1 MYSSEQSP
9 VILVTGIIIIV
20 FVSLPHHFLL
30 SYEVGLLLLLSL
42 VGRGVEVTAVVDNLG
57 LTGIL

>member
-9 VILVTGIIIIV
+9 VILITGIIIIV

-30 SYEVGLLLLLSL
+30 SYEVCLLLLLCL
-42 VGRGVEVTAVVDNLG
+42 IRGSVEVTAIV
-57 LTGIL
+57 